1 MNKKKTFQ
9 DVSKIWCDAKRPI
22 VKHSTMCAYLLTLQ
36 THLLPWFGT
45 METIAEC
52 DVQQFVIDKCASGL
66 ARKTVRDMVAVL
78 KSIVKYGNKHGIFHF
93 EEWEIEYPT
102 DTENKLL
109 PTLSLNHQRILM
121 NHLIEQPTQQNI
133 GVLLA
138 LCTGMRIG
146 EVCALQWEDVD
157 FTQRIITV
165 RHTVGRIYNCELKT
179 TERIHTSPK
188 TKNSCREI
196 PISKQLFQSLKTV
209 RKQSQSPYVVGTST
223 QSKEPRSY
231 RDYFSRLLKRLN
243 IPHLVF
249 HGLRHTFATRCIESQ
264 CDYKTVSVI
273 LGHSNVATTL
283 NLYVHPN
290 LSQKKKC
297 IDRMIALGRNLCL
310 GQRPGEDAVRC
321 LDGYLRGVRFLSQP
335 YG

>member
-249 HGLRHTFATRCIESQ
+249 HGLRHTFATRCIESE

-297 IDRMIALGRNLCL
+297 IDRMSKFLGM
-310 GQRPGEDAVRC
+310 A
-321 LDGYLRGVRFLSQP
+321 
-335 YG
+335 

>member
-283 NLYVHPN
+283 NLYV
-290 LSQKKKC
+290 QKKKC
-297 IDRMIALGRNLCL
+297 IDRMSKFLGM
-310 GQRPGEDAVRC
+310 A
-321 LDGYLRGVRFLSQP
+321 
-335 YG
+335 

>member
-264 CDYKTVSVI
+264 CHYCPVKAGKSVFEI
-273 LGHSNVATTL
+273 VET
-283 NLYVHPN
+283 
-290 LSQKKKC
+290 
-297 IDRMIALGRNLCL
+297 
-310 GQRPGEDAVRC
+310 
-321 LDGYLRGVRFLSQP
+321 
-335 YG
+335 

>member
-243 IPHLVF
+243 NPHLVF

-297 IDRMIALGRNLCL
+297 IDRMSKFLGM
-310 GQRPGEDAVRC
+310 A
-321 LDGYLRGVRFLSQP
+321 
-335 YG
+335 

>member
-1 MNKKKTFQ
+1 MNQKKTFHE
-9 DVSKIWCDAKRPI
+9 VSAIWCDAKRPI

-45 METIAEC
+45 MEIITEN
-52 DVQQFVIDKCASGL
+52 DVQQFVINKCTSGL

-78 KSIVKYGNKHGIFHF
+78 KSVIKYGNKHGIFHF
-93 EEWEIEYPT
+93 GEGEWEIEYPT
-102 DTENKLL
+102 YAENRLL

-121 NHLIEQPTQQNI
+121 RHLIEQPTPQNI

-146 EVCALQWEDVD
+146 EVCALKWEDVD
-157 FTQRIITV
+157 FTQKTV
-165 RHTVGRIYNCELKT
+165 TVKHTVGRIYNCELKS
-179 TERIHTSPK
+179 TEKIHSSPK

-196 PISKQLFQSLKTV
+196 PISKQLFQALKTV
-209 RKQSQSPYVVGTST
+209 RKQSQSPYVVGTSA

-231 RDYFSRLLKRLN
+231 RDYFGRLLERLN
-243 IPHLVF
+243 IPYLVF

-290 LSQKKKC
+290 LNQKKRC
-297 IDRMIALGRNLCL
+297 IDRMSNFLGIT
-310 GQRPGEDAVRC
+310 
-321 LDGYLRGVRFLSQP
+321 
-335 YG
+335 

>member
-1 MNKKKTFQ
+1 MNKQKTFQ

-297 IDRMIALGRNLCL
+297 IDRMSKFLGM
-310 GQRPGEDAVRC
+310 A
-321 LDGYLRGVRFLSQP
+321 
-335 YG
+335 

>member
-66 ARKTVRDMVAVL
+66 ARKTARDMVAVL

-297 IDRMIALGRNLCL
+297 IDRMSKFLGM
-310 GQRPGEDAVRC
+310 A
-321 LDGYLRGVRFLSQP
+321 
-335 YG
+335 

>member
-290 LSQKKKC
+290 LSQKKRC
-297 IDRMIALGRNLCL
+297 IDRMSNFLGIT
-310 GQRPGEDAVRC
+310 
-321 LDGYLRGVRFLSQP
+321 
-335 YG
+335 

>member
-283 NLYVHPN
+283 NLYV
-290 LSQKKKC
+290 LSL
-297 IDRMIALGRNLCL
+297 IHISEPT
-310 GQRPGEDAVRC
+310 RP
-321 LDGYLRGVRFLSQP
+321 Y
-335 YG
+335 

>member
-1 MNKKKTFQ
+1 MNKKRTFYE
-9 DVSKIWCDAKRPI
+9 VSEIWCDAKRPI

-36 THLLPWFGT
+36 THLLPRFGD
-45 METIAEC
+45 MEVITEN

-78 KSIVKYGNKHGIFHF
+78 KSVIKYGSKHGIFHF
-93 EEWEIEYPT
+93 REWEIKYPT
-102 DTENKLL
+102 HTENRLL

-121 NHLIEQPTQQNI
+121 RYLVEQPTPQNI

-146 EVCALQWEDVD
+146 EVCALKWEDVD
-157 FTQRIITV
+157 FAQKIITV
-165 RHTVGRIYNCELKT
+165 NHTVGRIYNCKSKS
-179 TERIHTSPK
+179 TERIHSSPK
-188 TKNSCREI
+188 TKNSYREI
-196 PISKQLFQSLKTV
+196 PISRQLFQALRTV
-209 RKQSQSPYVVGTST
+209 RKLSQSPYVVGTST

-231 RDYFSRLLKRLN
+231 RDYFGRLLKRLN

-290 LSQKKKC
+290 LNQKKRC
-297 IDRMIALGRNLCL
+297 IDRMSKFLG
-310 GQRPGEDAVRC
+310 VT
-321 LDGYLRGVRFLSQP
+321 
-335 YG
+335 

>member
-297 IDRMIALGRNLCL
+297 IDRMSKFLGMT
-310 GQRPGEDAVRC
+310 
-321 LDGYLRGVRFLSQP
+321 
-335 YG
+335 

>member
-196 PISKQLFQSLKTV
+196 PIPKQLFQSLKTV

-297 IDRMIALGRNLCL
+297 IDRMSKFLGM
-310 GQRPGEDAVRC
+310 A
-321 LDGYLRGVRFLSQP
+321 
-335 YG
+335 

>member
-297 IDRMIALGRNLCL
+297 IDRMSNNAGM
-310 GQRPGEDAVRC
+310 A
-321 LDGYLRGVRFLSQP
+321 
-335 YG
+335 

>member
-9 DVSKIWCDAKRPI
+9 DVSNIWCDAKRPI

-297 IDRMIALGRNLCL
+297 IDRMSKFLGM
-310 GQRPGEDAVRC
+310 A
-321 LDGYLRGVRFLSQP
+321 
-335 YG
+335 

>member
-249 HGLRHTFATRCIESQ
+249 HSGSHNKIF
-264 CDYKTVSVI
+264 Y
-273 LGHSNVATTL
+273 
-283 NLYVHPN
+283 
-290 LSQKKKC
+290 
-297 IDRMIALGRNLCL
+297 
-310 GQRPGEDAVRC
+310 
-321 LDGYLRGVRFLSQP
+321 
-335 YG
+335 

>member
-249 HGLRHTFATRCIESQ
+249 HGLSHSKFFYLLNISELS
-264 CDYKTVSVI
+264 I
-273 LGHSNVATTL
+273 LKNVTANDLETSYIL
-283 NLYVHPN
+283 
-290 LSQKKKC
+290 
-297 IDRMIALGRNLCL
+297 
-310 GQRPGEDAVRC
+310 
-321 LDGYLRGVRFLSQP
+321 FLSQLCNIQRTL
-335 YG
+335 

>member
-1 MNKKKTFQ
+1 MKKKKTFQ

-297 IDRMIALGRNLCL
+297 IDRMSKFLGM
-310 GQRPGEDAVRC
+310 A
-321 LDGYLRGVRFLSQP
+321 
-335 YG
+335 

>member
-22 VKHSTMCAYLLTLQ
+22 VKHSTMCAYQLTLQ

-290 LSQKKKC
+290 LSQKK
-297 IDRMIALGRNLCL
+297 
-310 GQRPGEDAVRC
+310 V
-321 LDGYLRGVRFLSQP
+321 V
-335 YG
+335 

>member
-78 KSIVKYGNKHGIFHF
+78 KSIVKYGNNHGIFHF

-297 IDRMIALGRNLCL
+297 IDRMSKFLGM
-310 GQRPGEDAVRC
+310 A
-321 LDGYLRGVRFLSQP
+321 
-335 YG
+335 

>member
-283 NLYVHPN
+283 NLYVHPT

-297 IDRMIALGRNLCL
+297 IDRMSKFLGM
-310 GQRPGEDAVRC
+310 A
-321 LDGYLRGVRFLSQP
+321 
-335 YG
+335 

>member
-1 MNKKKTFQ
+1 MDRRKTFRE
-9 DVSKIWCDAKRPI
+9 VSEIWCDAKRPI
-22 VKHSTMCAYLLTLQ
+22 VKHSTMCAYLLTLH
-36 THLLPWFGT
+36 THLLPRFGA
-45 METIAEC
+45 MEIITEN
-52 DVQQFVIDKCASGL
+52 DVQRFVIDKCASGL

-78 KSIVKYGNKHGIFHF
+78 KSIVKYGNRHGIFRF

-102 DTENKLL
+102 YIESRQ
-109 PTLSLNHQRILM
+109 PATLSLKHQRILM
-121 NHLIEQPTQQNI
+121 RHLIERPTQQNI

-146 EVCALQWEDVD
+146 EVCALKWEDVD
-157 FTQRIITV
+157 FVQKTV
-165 RHTVGRIYNCELKT
+165 TVKRSVGRIYDCESRV
-179 TERIHTSPK
+179 TEKICSSPK

-196 PISKQLFQSLKTV
+196 PMSGQLLHALKTV
-209 RKQSQSPYVVGTST
+209 RKQSQSPYVVGNSA

-231 RDYFSRLLKRLN
+231 RDYFGRLLKRLK

-290 LSQKKKC
+290 LCQKKRC
-297 IDRMIALGRNLCL
+297 IDRMSNFLGIT
-310 GQRPGEDAVRC
+310 
-321 LDGYLRGVRFLSQP
+321 
-335 YG
+335 

>member
-231 RDYFSRLLKRLN
+231 RDYYSRLLKRLN

-297 IDRMIALGRNLCL
+297 IDRMSKFLGT
-310 GQRPGEDAVRC
+310 A
-321 LDGYLRGVRFLSQP
+321 
-335 YG
+335 

>member
-264 CDYKTVSVI
+264 CNYKTVSVI

-297 IDRMIALGRNLCL
+297 IDRMSKFLGM
-310 GQRPGEDAVRC
+310 A
-321 LDGYLRGVRFLSQP
+321 
-335 YG
+335 

>member
-249 HGLRHTFATRCIESQ
+249 HLARHTFATRCIESQ

-297 IDRMIALGRNLCL
+297 IDRMSKFLGM
-310 GQRPGEDAVRC
+310 A
-321 LDGYLRGVRFLSQP
+321 
-335 YG
+335 

>member
-249 HGLRHTFATRCIESQ
+249 MDFAIHLRPDVLKVNVIIKPSVLYLVTRMWRQHSICMCIPISA
-264 CDYKTVSVI
+264 KRKNVLTV
-273 LGHSNVATTL
+273 
-283 NLYVHPN
+283 
-290 LSQKKKC
+290 
-297 IDRMIALGRNLCL
+297 
-310 GQRPGEDAVRC
+310 
-321 LDGYLRGVRFLSQP
+321 
-335 YG
+335 

>member
-1 MNKKKTFQ
+1 MNKKRTFYE
-9 DVSKIWCDAKRPI
+9 VSEIWCDAKRPI
-22 VKHSTMCAYLLTLQ
+22 VKHSTMCAYRLTLQ
-36 THLLPWFGT
+36 THLVPRFGD
-45 METIAEC
+45 MESITEI

-78 KSIVKYGNKHGIFHF
+78 KSVVKYGSKYGMFNF

-102 DTENKLL
+102 HTEKKLL

-121 NHLIEQPTQQNI
+121 RHLIEQPTPQNI

-146 EVCALQWEDVD
+146 EICALKWEDVD
-157 FTQRIITV
+157 FIQKIITV
-165 RHTVGRIYNCELKT
+165 NHTVGRIYNCKSKS
-179 TERIHTSPK
+179 TERIHSSPK

-196 PISKQLFQSLKTV
+196 PISKQLFQALKTV
-209 RKQSQSPYVVGTST
+209 RKLSQSPYVVGTSV

-231 RDYFSRLLKRLN
+231 RDYFGRLLKRLN

-290 LSQKKKC
+290 LNQKKRC
-297 IDRMIALGRNLCL
+297 IDRMSNFLGIT
-310 GQRPGEDAVRC
+310 
-321 LDGYLRGVRFLSQP
+321 
-335 YG
+335 

>member
-249 HGLRHTFATRCIESQ
+249 HVARHTFATRCIESQ

-297 IDRMIALGRNLCL
+297 IDRMSKFLGM
-310 GQRPGEDAVRC
+310 A
-321 LDGYLRGVRFLSQP
+321 
-335 YG
+335 

>member
-209 RKQSQSPYVVGTST
+209 RKQSQSPCVVGTST

-297 IDRMIALGRNLCL
+297 IDRMSKFLGM
-310 GQRPGEDAVRC
+310 A
-321 LDGYLRGVRFLSQP
+321 
-335 YG
+335 

>member
-264 CDYKTVSVI
+264 CDYKAVSVI

-297 IDRMIALGRNLCL
+297 IDRMSKFLGM
-310 GQRPGEDAVRC
+310 A
-321 LDGYLRGVRFLSQP
+321 
-335 YG
+335 